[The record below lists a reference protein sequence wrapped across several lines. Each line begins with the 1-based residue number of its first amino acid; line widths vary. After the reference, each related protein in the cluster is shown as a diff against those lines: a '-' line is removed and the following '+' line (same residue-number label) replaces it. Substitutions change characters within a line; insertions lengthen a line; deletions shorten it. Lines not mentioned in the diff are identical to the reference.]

1 MVYLTQIFIERV
13 IIMQGEK
20 LKELRELTGLSQK
33 DFAVKIN
40 LSQTHMASM
49 ENNKRKITPRVVQ
62 DIIRTFRVN
71 EEWLENNNPPI
82 FFDAHTK
89 EEDDVQ
95 QLISKYIL
103 LSDKDKALVL
113 NIVES
118 LMEKLKK

>member
-1 MVYLTQIFIERV
+1 
-13 IIMQGEK
+13 MQGEK